1 MEPHGPTNLTEAVRS
16 VQLLKI
22 DGYCATPAIGIW
34 DSIKSR
40 WTVDGHEWELHLYP
54 RHYAG
59 YCVHWIALKLV
70 LVSEAPQGDKSLT
83 ANLSC
88 RLVHPSRSLHASAEK
103 SVSYAFG
110 RETSKNSPL
119 LLLMRTDAEE
129 LPGYIVSD
137 SLTVQCT
144 ITVLKRLA
152 DVVVPAEVPLPPSD
166 LHWHLSRLLQG
177 RRGADV
183 TLVLDSGETFP
194 AHKTILAARSPV
206 FMAEFFGNNVSER
219 SSSRVRIADMEASI
233 FKAVL
238 HFIYTDMAPTLD
250 GEPVAVAA
258 VAQQLLAASN
268 RYALVFPPAELI
280 VPNFI
285 EI

>member
-1 MEPHGPTNLTEAVRS
+1 
-16 VQLLKI
+16 
-22 DGYCATPAIGIW
+22 
-34 DSIKSR
+34 
-40 WTVDGHEWELHLYP
+40 
-54 RHYAG
+54 
-59 YCVHWIALKLV
+59 
-70 LVSEAPQGDKSLT
+70 
-83 ANLSC
+83 
-88 RLVHPSRSLHASAEK
+88 
-103 SVSYAFG
+103 
-110 RETSKNSPL
+110 
-119 LLLMRTDAEE
+119 MRTDAEE

-166 LHWHLSRLLQG
+166 LHRHLSRLLQG